1 MWSCPARIR
10 TRSRSRSD
18 NARRGRMPLR
28 GARIE
33 RRRDRPFQETDMP
46 LMISAVN
53 ADANGH
59 SYFSKVNVLDSQE
72 RERSQAIEC
81 WQTWET
87 LPGFYAPL
95 KTVEKPVCVVLISGK
110 LEVTTSNGEKR
121 YFSHGEVFLLQDTTG

>member
-1 MWSCPARIR
+1 
-10 TRSRSRSD
+10 
-18 NARRGRMPLR
+18 
-28 GARIE
+28 
-33 RRRDRPFQETDMP
+33 MP

-53 ADANGH
+53 VDDDGH

-87 LPGFYAPL
+87 LPGFYAPP
-95 KTVEKPVCVVLISGK
+95 KTVEKPICVALMSGK

-121 YFSHGEVFLLQDTTG
+121 YFSHGEVFLLQDTTGRGHTIRTIGFDPCRAMLMTMKEKMAGEGEGAGPSR